1 MTVNPIKPGHLHTD
15 ASPVRHII
23 IGLSGGVDSSV
34 AALLLTQHG
43 YEVEGLFMKN
53 WEEDDDTG
61 HCSAEVDLH
70 DANAVAKQLQISLHT
85 RNFSAEYW
93 DNVFQYFLHEYQRGR
108 TPNPDVMCNKEI
120 KFKTFLEHALELGAD
135 HIATGHY
142 ARVHHDSQ
150 GYHLL
155 KACDL
160 NKDQTYFLYALGQTQ
175 LAKTLFPLGK
185 LTKPQVRQLAEQIGF
200 ANASKKDSTGICF
213 IGERNFKEFLSRY
226 LPAQRGEMRTPQG
239 ELMGHHDGLMY
250 YTLGQ
255 RQGLGIGGQHGGN
268 GEPWYVVDKDMNSNT
283 LIVAQGHNHPL
294 LFSHALDAS
303 ELSWVV
309 NAPAATPFHC
319 RAKTRYRQP
328 DQDCTITALE
338 NGCCHV
344 EFTQAQRAVTPGQ
357 SIVFYQGD
365 ECLGGGIIDT
375 IYR

>member
-1 MTVNPIKPGHLHTD
+1 MTAQQHTET
-15 ASPVRHII
+15 SPVHHII

-34 AALLLTQHG
+34 AALLLTQQG
-43 YEVEGLFMKN
+43 YAVQGLFMKN
-53 WEEDDDTG
+53 WEEDDDSG
-61 HCSAEVDLH
+61 HCSAEEDLQ
-70 DANAVAKQLQISLHT
+70 DAGAIAGQLRIPLHT

-142 ARVHHDSQ
+142 ARVQHDSH

-155 KACDL
+155 KAKDL
-160 NKDQTYFLYALGQTQ
+160 NKDQTYFLYTLGQEQ
-175 LAKTLFPLGK
+175 LAKTLFPLGE
-185 LTKPQVRQLAEQIGF
+185 LTKPEVRRLAEQMGF
-200 ANASKKDSTGICF
+200 ANAGKKDSTGICF

-226 LPAQRGEMRTPQG
+226 LPAQRGEMRTPEG
-239 ELMGHHDGLMY
+239 ELMGYHDGLMY

-255 RQGLGIGGQHGGN
+255 RQGLGIGGQQGSN
-268 GEPWYVVDKDMNSNT
+268 GDPWYVVDKNMGSNT

-294 LFSHALDAS
+294 LFSQALDAS

-309 NAPAATPFHC
+309 EAPGQTPFPC
-319 RAKTRYRQP
+319 RAKTRYRQA
-328 DQDCTITALE
+328 DQDCTITALDD
-338 NGCCHV
+338 GQCHV
-344 EFTQAQRAVTPGQ
+344 SFAQAQRAVTPGQ